1 MNRPL
6 IVLVILMILFCLSAP
21 VFGLSDY
28 QRGVL
33 DGLSKGW
40 SMAQKYDT
48 AWLRNMIL
56 LLAEMLLL
64 LTRLWLNTTPG
75 LRPSSARMSHWCCS
89 HISNRLRLRLI
100 PSLKHILP
108 FIASIPVGISP
119 RHCCQ
124 LPMPTEWSAEYLQ
137 RLITLWD
144 RLCQISRRW
153 LIKGLMEI
161 KYQKFFLRR
170 HKSLS

>member
-48 AWLRNMIL
+48 AVGGDASPFNQAVTEYNSWIESIFGKNESLMLQPYKQSTATETYSISKTYTPIHSIDSSWNQSTSLLPTADAYGMIGGIP
-56 LLAEMLLL
+56 AETYYSLGPAL
-64 LTRLWLNTTPG
+64 
-75 LRPSSARMSHWCCS
+75 
-89 HISNRLRLRLI
+89 SN
-100 PSLKHILP
+100 
-108 FIASIPVGISP
+108 F
-119 RHCCQ
+119 
-124 LPMPTEWSAEYLQ
+124 
-137 RLITLWD
+137 
-144 RLCQISRRW
+144 
-153 LIKGLMEI
+153 
-161 KYQKFFLRR
+161 
-170 HKSLS
+170 